1 MIHDFVD
8 YRRLGKTCS
17 NRHRRPRINAN
28 SLISCNIRQ
37 FETTNA
43 TINARLSIST
53 DVRGVS
59 ETVQGFVV
67 VGTPDLRQL
76 ADLINGYGD
85 LTQRSAA
92 QTQTWQASE
101 VGQTATTPALKT
113 VAAFNGDATINIG
126 DEGTSTGGLE
136 STPPIYAVR
145 KRDTGGRQMIPGDV
159 DEGGTFS
166 MEQDGVARSLLAIDI
181 GSGFAG
187 VARKRAS
194 QDSAAFIGECD
205 QSGALN
211 GKGAIHS
218 AVGKLRLAQCATI
231 IMRAYRLPPNKP
243 PVCICTEW
251 CLVNSHRRN
260 VSDSWCCGFE
270 AARWT
275 TR

>member
-1 MIHDFVD
+1 M
-8 YRRLGKTCS
+8 R
-17 NRHRRPRINAN
+17 A
-28 SLISCNIRQ
+28 
-37 FETTNA
+37 
-43 TINARLSIST
+43 
-53 DVRGVS
+53 
-59 ETVQGFVV
+59 
-67 VGTPDLRQL
+67 
-76 ADLINGYGD
+76 
-85 LTQRSAA
+85 
-92 QTQTWQASE
+92 
-101 VGQTATTPALKT
+101 PALEDWKYSS
-113 VAAFNGDATINIG
+113 I
-126 DEGTSTGGLE
+126 
-136 STPPIYAVR
+136 R
-145 KRDTGGRQMIPGDV
+145 KRDTGGRQMIPGGV
-159 DEGGTFS
+159 DESGTFS

-194 QDSAAFIGECD
+194 QHSAAFIGECD

-231 IMRAYRLPPNKP
+231 IMWAYRLPSNKP